1 MLILPKHVHHG
12 RGYMCVPNDFFYFFL
27 FFFFIVESLKRT
39 MGEEEENKKWLFFS
53 RSRIV
58 GLKKKKKRNLACLES
73 LSFHDTTTA
82 RETKKRKIRTFLLQ
96 KSRGQFVAF
105 ELKPSICHWIFLNK
119 WGNMILNMRNAK
131 YMVKWCQF
139 RNEFHTHTHT
149 HIYTWIRLM

>member
-1 MLILPKHVHHG
+1 MDVATCASQMI
-12 RGYMCVPNDFFYFFL
+12 
-27 FFFFIVESLKRT
+27 FFFFLVESLKRT
-39 MGEEEENKKWLFFS
+39 VGEEEENKKWLFFS

-58 GLKKKKKRNLACLES
+58 GLKKKKKKRNLACLES

-149 HIYTWIRLM
+149 YIYIYTWIRLM